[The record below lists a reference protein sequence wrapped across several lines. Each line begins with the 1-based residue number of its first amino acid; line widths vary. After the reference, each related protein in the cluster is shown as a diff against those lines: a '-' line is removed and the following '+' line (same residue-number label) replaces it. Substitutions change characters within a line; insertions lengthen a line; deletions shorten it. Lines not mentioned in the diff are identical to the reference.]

1 MKKKLLSMTL
11 VLCLVLAL
19 LPTAA
24 FAADDGSAVVASGTC
39 GAEGDGSNLTWTL
52 TADGA
57 LTISGTGDMMS
68 QFNQVEP
75 VWGRYVR
82 TARIASGVTTIGA
95 GAFHRCAYLT
105 SVELPDTLTAIG
117 VGAFSECKSLSA
129 LTIPEGVTTIQRG
142 AFTNCSNLVTL
153 RLPAGLQTL
162 ADYTFAGC
170 SKLVMMNI
178 PEGIT
183 SVGECLF
190 NWCTSLQTVSLP
202 ASLQSVGAV
211 AFDGV
216 PLQAVC
222 YPGTAEQWQ
231 AVKLA
236 ENQGSKG
243 LANAKV
249 YYGHADHSFAD
260 LTASAPTCTDGGA
273 AHGTCSVCGFVLDA
287 SFKALDHDWD
297 EGEVL
302 AKPSGIRG
310 GVKQHTCLRCGAPGV
325 EFLMP
330 EILAYEQFGDIDPE
344 DWSYD
349 GISYCVK
356 TGAMSGTGT
365 HTFAP
370 YGVTT
375 RAQIVRILYELSGAP
390 AVSGGTPF
398 RDLTQSW
405 YRKAVVWAYQND
417 VVSGTS
423 GTTFSPEAPV
433 TREQIGCIM
442 MNYFF
447 NVLKLKQQWALADL
461 SEYPD
466 GDQVSPWARASMQH
480 AMSMIISG
488 AEINGVVY
496 IDPQGDATREQVAT
510 IVAEFCQWAFSVNGH
525 DLYHQ

>member
-1 MKKKLLSMTL
+1 MKKRLLTAVL
-11 VLCLVLAL
+11 VLCLLLALMPAAAAYTPEDCVNYYGGHDWQQGAVVVQPSGVLA
-19 LPTAA
+19 
-24 FAADDGSAVVASGTC
+24 GQREWTC
-39 GAEGDGSNLTWTL
+39 
-52 TADGA
+52 
-57 LTISGTGDMMS
+57 
-68 QFNQVEP
+68 
-75 VWGRYVR
+75 R
-82 TARIASGVTTIGA
+82 
-95 GAFHRCAYLT
+95 
-105 SVELPDTLTAIG
+105 
-117 VGAFSECKSLSA
+117 
-129 LTIPEGVTTIQRG
+129 
-142 AFTNCSNLVTL
+142 
-153 RLPAGLQTL
+153 
-162 ADYTFAGC
+162 
-170 SKLVMMNI
+170 
-178 PEGIT
+178 
-183 SVGECLF
+183 
-190 NWCTSLQTVSLP
+190 
-202 ASLQSVGAV
+202 
-211 AFDGV
+211 
-216 PLQAVC
+216 
-222 YPGTAEQWQ
+222 
-231 AVKLA
+231 
-236 ENQGSKG
+236 
-243 LANAKV
+243 
-249 YYGHADHSFAD
+249 
-260 LTASAPTCTDGGA
+260 
-273 AHGTCSVCGFVLDA
+273 
-287 SFKALDHDWD
+287 
-297 EGEVL
+297 
-302 AKPSGIRG
+302 
-310 GVKQHTCLRCGAPGV
+310 RCGRNGYTYIDP
-325 EFLMP
+325 P
-330 EILAYEQFGDIDPE
+330 IRAYEQFYDVDPNR
-344 DWSYD
+344 WSYD

-375 RAQIVRILYELSGAP
+375 RAQIVQILYELSGAP

-466 GDQVSPWARASMQH
+466 GDQVSPWARASIQH

>member
-249 YYGHADHSFAD
+249 YYGHADHNFAD

-273 AHGTCSVCGFVLDA
+273 AHGTCSDCGFVLDA

-344 DWSYD
+344 DWSYE
-349 GISYCVK
+349 GIQ
-356 TGAMSGTGT
+356 
-365 HTFAP
+365 FA
-370 YGVTT
+370 
-375 RAQIVRILYELSGAP
+375 S
-390 AVSGGTPF
+390 
-398 RDLTQSW
+398 
-405 YRKAVVWAYQND
+405 
-417 VVSGTS
+417 
-423 GTTFSPEAPV
+423 
-433 TREQIGCIM
+433 
-442 MNYFF
+442 
-447 NVLKLKQQWALADL
+447 
-461 SEYPD
+461 
-466 GDQVSPWARASMQH
+466 
-480 AMSMIISG
+480 
-488 AEINGVVY
+488 
-496 IDPQGDATREQVAT
+496 
-510 IVAEFCQWAFSVNGH
+510 
-525 DLYHQ
+525 

>member
-344 DWSYD
+344 DWSYE
-349 GISYCVK
+349 GIQFCVM
-356 TGAMSGTGT
+356 TGLMSGTSDT
-365 HTFAP
+365 TFSP
-370 YGVTT
+370 NGVTT
-375 RAQIVRILYELSGAP
+375 RAQVVQVLYNLMEEP
-390 AVSGGTPF
+390 
-398 RDLTQSW
+398 
-405 YRKAVVWAYQND
+405 
-417 VVSGTS
+417 
-423 GTTFSPEAPV
+423 
-433 TREQIGCIM
+433 
-442 MNYFF
+442 
-447 NVLKLKQQWALADL
+447 
-461 SEYPD
+461 
-466 GDQVSPWARASMQH
+466 
-480 AMSMIISG
+480 
-488 AEINGVVY
+488 
-496 IDPQGDATREQVAT
+496 
-510 IVAEFCQWAFSVNGH
+510 
-525 DLYHQ
+525 

>member
-1 MKKKLLSMTL
+1 MILLL
-11 VLCLVLAL
+11 AVLCLLLLLLLRLLLLPVLCLLLALMPAAAAYTPEDCVNYYGGHDWQQGAVVVQPSGVLA
-19 LPTAA
+19 
-24 FAADDGSAVVASGTC
+24 GQREWTC
-39 GAEGDGSNLTWTL
+39 
-52 TADGA
+52 
-57 LTISGTGDMMS
+57 
-68 QFNQVEP
+68 
-75 VWGRYVR
+75 R
-82 TARIASGVTTIGA
+82 
-95 GAFHRCAYLT
+95 
-105 SVELPDTLTAIG
+105 
-117 VGAFSECKSLSA
+117 
-129 LTIPEGVTTIQRG
+129 
-142 AFTNCSNLVTL
+142 
-153 RLPAGLQTL
+153 
-162 ADYTFAGC
+162 
-170 SKLVMMNI
+170 
-178 PEGIT
+178 
-183 SVGECLF
+183 
-190 NWCTSLQTVSLP
+190 
-202 ASLQSVGAV
+202 
-211 AFDGV
+211 
-216 PLQAVC
+216 
-222 YPGTAEQWQ
+222 
-231 AVKLA
+231 
-236 ENQGSKG
+236 
-243 LANAKV
+243 
-249 YYGHADHSFAD
+249 
-260 LTASAPTCTDGGA
+260 
-273 AHGTCSVCGFVLDA
+273 
-287 SFKALDHDWD
+287 
-297 EGEVL
+297 
-302 AKPSGIRG
+302 
-310 GVKQHTCLRCGAPGV
+310 RCGRNGYTYIDP
-325 EFLMP
+325 P
-330 EILAYEQFGDIDPE
+330 IRAYEQFYDVDPNR
-344 DWSYD
+344 WSYD

>member
-222 YPGTAEQWQ
+222 YPGTAE
-231 AVKLA
+231 
-236 ENQGSKG
+236 
-243 LANAKV
+243 
-249 YYGHADHSFAD
+249 
-260 LTASAPTCTDGGA
+260 
-273 AHGTCSVCGFVLDA
+273 
-287 SFKALDHDWD
+287 
-297 EGEVL
+297 
-302 AKPSGIRG
+302 
-310 GVKQHTCLRCGAPGV
+310 
-325 EFLMP
+325 
-330 EILAYEQFGDIDPE
+330 
-344 DWSYD
+344 
-349 GISYCVK
+349 
-356 TGAMSGTGT
+356 
-365 HTFAP
+365 
-370 YGVTT
+370 
-375 RAQIVRILYELSGAP
+375 
-390 AVSGGTPF
+390 
-398 RDLTQSW
+398 
-405 YRKAVVWAYQND
+405 
-417 VVSGTS
+417 
-423 GTTFSPEAPV
+423 
-433 TREQIGCIM
+433 
-442 MNYFF
+442 
-447 NVLKLKQQWALADL
+447 
-461 SEYPD
+461 
-466 GDQVSPWARASMQH
+466 
-480 AMSMIISG
+480 
-488 AEINGVVY
+488 
-496 IDPQGDATREQVAT
+496 
-510 IVAEFCQWAFSVNGH
+510 
-525 DLYHQ
+525 